1 MPTKKKV
8 EKEEAKTPN
17 VATDKPDVQKPVT
30 PPDVEE
36 KPTPP
41 PQDPPAGK
49 PEPPKEPVIDKPM
62 TVTADDETKGANVN
76 ETIGNRVAAQ
86 VAQPVL
92 PKAHSLP
99 TIYAG
104 KCEYCGESYKT
115 CKHYRGI
122 DVFCSYCGRK
132 DVFDFRVVQ
141 AKVLD
146 DKPGEIIFICAD
158 YKCQK
163 AHKDKFTPSPLVR

>member
-1 MPTKKKV
+1 MPTKKKKV
-8 EKEEAKTPN
+8 EKKIDAPVETP
-17 VATDKPDVQKPVT
+17 AEMPVET
-30 PPDVEE
+30 PIAPEPVE
-36 KPTPP
+36 PTPP
-41 PQDPPAGK
+41 QPDPEAMPSAPVPPV
-49 PEPPKEPVIDKPM
+49 PEDKPM
-62 TVTADDETKGANVN
+62 TVTPADEQKGNVDD
-76 ETIGNRVAAQ
+76 TIGERIAVQ

-92 PKAHSLP
+92 PKAHSMP

-132 DVFDFRVVQ
+132 DVFDFRVINV
-141 AKVLD
+141 KVLD
-146 DKPGEIIFICAD
+146 NRPNELIFICAD